1 MIVSKPQGCDD
12 GSDTIF
18 DMVQRLYRKCLF
30 SALDS
35 GTLEELRRLEMQI
48 GRTFATEEAQ
58 MERSKFPDA
67 ARHRRQHREIMDGI
81 GQLIARVTESGR
93 AAFRADMPS
102 LTILIL
108 EHTLKEDRPL
118 TVHLRARNGEMGR
131 PLGMVL
137 H

>member
-12 GSDTIF
+12 GADTIF

-30 SALDS
+30 NPVDT
-35 GTLEELRRLEMQI
+35 GTLEDLRRLEVGI

-67 ARHRRQHREIMDGI
+67 ARHRRQHREIMDSI
-81 GQLIARVTESGR
+81 AQLIARVTEGGR
-93 AAFRADMPS
+93 AAFRTEMPS
-102 LTILIL
+102 LAILIL

-118 TVHLRARNGEMGR
+118 TVHLRARHGETGR